1 MSKMSAVPS
10 LLIVGFYAATIMLMS
25 AGVVLVSA
33 QTATV
38 TPVEK
43 YFLPIGEAALLE
55 SMDKV
60 NYRAAAPLNSMNS
73 ITIAADGTYIWY
85 DHWVSQQADSGF
97 SGIFIC
103 CVATAETQLYVFYHA
118 TFLTNII
125 GGRLRDL
132 HRRTDAALVGNL
144 GRQQRRQ
151 RMCTGHRPV
160 HGRQRLLVCRRRSHP
175 RELGSSSPRRQRHPV
190 RRW

>member
-1 MSKMSAVPS
+1 MLASSQQHLQQQQRSNLKRSGRRRTMGKMSAVPS

-55 SMDKV
+55 SMEKV

-97 SGIFIC
+97 FGIFIY
-103 CVATAETQLYVFYHA
+103 L
-118 TFLTNII
+118 
-125 GGRLRDL
+125 LRDHSRNSPVCVL
-132 HRRTDAALVGNL
+132 SCYVSYKHNRRTASRPPPSHRR
-144 GRQQRRQ
+144 
-151 RMCTGHRPV
+151 
-160 HGRQRLLVCRRRSHP
+160 
-175 RELGSSSPRRQRHPV
+175 SPRQKFGATTTPPTDVHRASTRARTPTTT
-190 RRW
+190 